1 MINNR
6 DIIIVGQQSWDTD
19 IGSNCKNIAVE
30 FSRHNRVL
38 YVSTPLDRK
47 SKYQQKEKASTK
59 RRLDVVRRHREPLE
73 LVQDNLWVW
82 YHDVVIESINWIK
95 GEALFDLFNRRNNRL
110 LARSIQTAIGLTGFK
125 DYILFNDGDMFRS
138 FYLQDYINPSVSVYY
153 LRDNFYATDYWK
165 KHGPVWQPK
174 LIAKADVCVAN
185 SVYLA
190 EHCASF
196 NPNSHYVG
204 QGCDFSLF
212 TMEPTIPDDISNKKK
227 EFGQAPVIGYVGAL
241 LSARLN
247 IALLEDLA
255 EKNPAM
261 LFVFVGP
268 EDEDFR
274 RSRLHSMPN
283 TFFTGARPP
292 EELPAYISAF
302 DVCINPQVI
311 NDLTVGNY
319 PRKIDEYL
327 AMGKPVIATRTEA
340 MKLFEEFVLLAETP
354 SDYQWLLKKALEP
367 QPQTTIR
374 ERIAF
379 AHSHSWE
386 NSVKAIYAAINSTQK

>member
-47 SKYQQKEKASTK
+47 SRYQQKEKASTK
-59 RRLDVVRRHREPLE
+59 RRLDVVRRHKEPLE
-73 LVQDNLWVW
+73 MVQDNLWVW

-95 GEALFDLFNRRNNRL
+95 SEALFDLFNRRNNRL

-185 SVYLA
+185 SMYLT
-190 EHCASF
+190 EHCAGF

-212 TMEPTIPDDISNKKK
+212 TMEQTVPEDIINKKK
-227 EFGQAPVIGYVGAL
+227 EFGLAPVIGYVGAL

-247 IALLEDLA
+247 IALLEELA
-255 EKNPAM
+255 AKNQAL

-283 TFFTGARPP
+283 TFFTGSKPP
-292 EELPAYISAF
+292 EVLPAYISAF

-354 SDYQWLLKKALEP
+354 SDYQRLLKKALES
-367 QPQTTIR
+367 QPQTAIR
-374 ERIAF
+374 EKIAF

-386 NSVKAIYAAINSTQK
+386 NSVKAIYAAINSTQR